1 MRRIGIDIA
10 LKAAHK
16 AAVFE
21 DGERKGKPFA
31 VPPTRAGLDELE
43 RRATAGADG
52 ACEFVMEPTG
62 LGWLPMAAE
71 LARRGHR
78 TYLPKPQKTSAL
90 RKFLAAHAK
99 TDAHDACAAALVRHV
114 DAANTHEL
122 HVPTADETTL
132 KLCVKQ
138 RARLVVDAAK
148 AKGRIHS
155 WLVLANPHLG
165 KALGRDATSDVA
177 TAFLRGQLDPFA
189 VRERGKDALHRFWQ
203 LHTSGRFNAA
213 QVEVVWAACA
223 TTCELYDALRAG
235 GTLPFE
241 YASLQLLV
249 RQALEQIE
257 FLEGQIAEL
266 DALIAAR
273 YATLDP
279 TRLLEREVP
288 GVGAVIAAAVEA
300 FAGDATRFASVKRY
314 AAFYGVVPRTKQT
327 GGGDGKPRQKLTKGG
342 HNLLKQY
349 MFLAGESARRAD
361 PALAAVYDHAIAR
374 GKHHFSAVIIVAH
387 KLVRRIY
394 ALLRQRAEA
403 QAAGTADEPRY
414 RLQCPDGT
422 PLDRAAAR
430 AWVAH
435 HHPSK
440 RTKEARKRTPGDA
453 RLTRSLPQEGSS
465 EDATRAVALPAPTTF
480 VPDPALAVKSAAE
493 SVISTPLDQA
503 TISLATS

>member
-31 VPPTRAGLDELE
+31 VPPTRAGIDELE
-43 RRATAGADG
+43 RRARAGSDG
-52 ACEFVMEPTG
+52 PCEFVMEPTG
-62 LGWLPMAAE
+62 LGWLPLAAE
-71 LARRGHR
+71 LSRRGHA

-114 DAANTHEL
+114 DAANTHAL

-138 RARLVVDAAK
+138 RAALVVTAAK
-148 AKGRIHS
+148 AKGRIHA

-177 TAFLRGQLDPFA
+177 TAFLRRHLDPFA
-189 VRERGKDALHRFWQ
+189 VVAGGKAELTRFWRAN
-203 LHTSGRFNAA
+203 TSGRYNAA
-213 QVEVVWAACA
+213 QADDVWAACVA
-223 TTCELYDALRAG
+223 TCELYEALRAG

-241 YASLQLLV
+241 YAAVQLLV
-249 RQALEQIE
+249 RQALEQVE
-257 FLEGQIAEL
+257 FLGGQIAEL

-288 GVGAVIAAAVEA
+288 GFGPVIAAAVEA
-300 FAGDATRFASVKRY
+300 FAGDATRFSSAKCY

-327 GGGDGKPRQKLTKGG
+327 GGGEGKPRQKLTKGG

-349 MFLAGESARRAD
+349 MFLAAETARRAD
-361 PALAAVYDHAIAR
+361 PTLAATYDHAIAR
-374 GKHHFSAVIIVAH
+374 GKHHYSAVIIVAH
-387 KLVRRIY
+387 KLVRRVY
-394 ALLRQRAEA
+394 ALLR
-403 QAAGTADEPRY
+403 
-414 RLQCPDGT
+414 
-422 PLDRAAAR
+422 DRAAAR
-430 AWVAH
+430 AGGADAPHYRLQRPDGTALDRAGARAWVAEQY
-435 HHPSK
+435 PSK
-440 RTKEARKRTPGDA
+440 RTNAAGKRTPGDV
-453 RLTRSLPQEGSS
+453 RQTRSKPQEGSS
-465 EDATRAVALPAPTTF
+465 EDATRAVTLPTPTDVVAEPPT
-480 VPDPALAVKSAAE
+480 AEKSVGK
-493 SVISTPLDQA
+493 SVSSNQREQA
-503 TISLATS
+503 TISLARS